1 VSTHYFYK
9 ILLRGQQCERIIQ
22 WRSDFSKAFNEDFLS
37 GDTVF
42 LLRHMTD
49 RHLQFCFTCRHDV
62 RLSNNDRRPSSRRVS
77 DWRSPCHIESMAT
90 KIISLELGE
99 ELALLY
105 NELPTA
111 YQRAAAAL
119 RTEPS
124 ARIFEGPRIRTVLGQ
139 DAKAAAIVRR
149 IREIQV

>member
-1 VSTHYFYK
+1 
-9 ILLRGQQCERIIQ
+9 
-22 WRSDFSKAFNEDFLS
+22 
-37 GDTVF
+37 
-42 LLRHMTD
+42 
-49 RHLQFCFTCRHDV
+49 
-62 RLSNNDRRPSSRRVS
+62 
-77 DWRSPCHIESMAT
+77 MAT